1 MARREKD
8 VRITAEGRDKGKI
21 FRITEMPASQA
32 EYWAARAFLAMARS
46 GVDLPDNAVASGMAG
61 LASFGFQAMCHVS
74 FSEAEPLM
82 NEMFACISFVPDEGI
97 PPRRLIEEDIEE
109 IKTRIDLRA
118 EVLELH
124 TGFSITAALSKL
136 GKASAVQT
144 ENTPA
149 T

>member
-1 MARREKD
+1 
-8 VRITAEGRDKGKI
+8 
-21 FRITEMPASQA
+21 
-32 EYWAARAFLAMARS
+32 
-46 GVDLPDNAVASGMAG
+46 MAG

>member
-8 VRITAEGRDKGKI
+8 VTITAEGRDKGKT
-21 FRITEMPASQA
+21 FRLTEMSASQA
-32 EYWAARAFLAMARS
+32 ERWAARAFLAMSRS
-46 GVDLPDNAVASGMAG
+46 GVDLPDHAVAAGMAG

-74 FSEAEPLM
+74 FAEAEPLM
-82 NEMFACISFVPDEGI
+82 NEMFECITFVPAPGM

-109 IKTRIDLRA
+109 VKTRIDLRA

-124 TGFSITAALSKL
+124 TGFSITAALSIL
-136 GKASAVQT
+136 GRASAVQT
-144 ENTPA
+144 GNTPV